1 VSQVKSPTIV
11 TVRLASTTRWL
22 LLLPALCAL
31 LISWFVVR
39 WYVGNTL
46 AEYSPTVENGGID
59 MARVATRWA
68 PGDPFTHWR
77 VASLEDKVFS
87 AANLADAAREYQ
99 LAVTLSPY
107 DYRYWMELGRA
118 LEATG
123 DVASGEK
130 ALKRAVDLAPAYS
143 HPRWHYGNLLLRAGK
158 QDEAFVQLALAAKS
172 DDQMRPPVFGLAW
185 GVFDGDVDKIAAAA
199 CPFIPVRMEFATYL
213 VGLSKV
219 EEAMRVWR
227 TISPADRKT
236 ESVLGEEFK
245 TALMKSRHFRPL
257 LEVTQATDPDAD
269 GPAPEQIWNG
279 DFERDLQSTSAKYFY
294 WIINS
299 RPAARIGGDSTAH
312 SGKGSLRIIFKSTDK
327 LETVGVAQTIVITP
341 DAHYRFE
348 GYLRTEDL
356 ISGGMPVISILD
368 ATNEAVLVSSPPAP
382 SGTNDWQ
389 KITLDFKTGVRSD
402 GIIVKVTR
410 ARCAE
415 QEQVCPLFG
424 TIWYDDFSLKRV
436 GSSGVARGSATSGKP

>member
-1 VSQVKSPTIV
+1 VAHAKTPTIV
-11 TVRLASTTRWL
+11 TIRLNPTTRWV
-22 LLLPALCAL
+22 LLLPAVFAL
-31 LISWFVVR
+31 MVSWFAVR

-46 AEYSPTVENGGID
+46 AEYSPTAENGGVD
-59 MARVATRWA
+59 MARVAARWA

-77 VASLEDKVFS
+77 LASLEEKVFS
-87 AANLADAAREYQ
+87 AANLAGAAREYQ

-123 DVASGEK
+123 DVTSGEK

-158 QDEAFVQLALAAKS
+158 QDEAFAQLALAAKS
-172 DDQMRPPVFGLAW
+172 DDQMRPPVFVLAW
-185 GVFDGDVDKIAAAA
+185 QVYDGDVDKIAAAA
-199 CPFIPVRMEFATYL
+199 CPFIPVRMQFATYL

-227 TISPADRKT
+227 TVSPADRKT

-245 TALMKSRHFRPL
+245 MALMYYKHFRPL
-257 LEVTQATDPDAD
+257 LEVTQATDPAAD
-269 GPAPEQIWNG
+269 GPVPEQIWNG
-279 DFERDLQSTSAKYFY
+279 DFERDLQPTSEKDVY

-312 SGKGSLRIIFKSTDK
+312 SGKGSLRILFKSDDK
-327 LETVGVAQTIVITP
+327 LDTVGVAQTIAVTP
-341 DAHYRFE
+341 GTQYHFE
-348 GYLRTEDL
+348 GYIRTEDL
-356 ISGGMPVISILD
+356 TSGGMPSISILD
-368 ATNEAVLVSSPPAP
+368 ATNEGVLVSSPPAP

-389 KITLDFKTGVRSD
+389 KVTLDFKTGATSD

-410 ARCAE
+410 APCAE
-415 QEQVCPLFG
+415 QEQVCPIFG

-436 GSSGVARGSATSGKP
+436 GSSGVARGAATSRKR